1 MHLESHKH
9 IAIYQY
15 INVEKTMVT
24 LERLPRLYT
33 STPITVLLHKGPT
46 WKKTVK
52 PRGRMELGNRGRR
65 NRGARSASVSIIKQN
80 QQQLYIEIVKAASPV

>member
-46 WKKTVK
+46 
-52 PRGRMELGNRGRR
+52 
-65 NRGARSASVSIIKQN
+65 
-80 QQQLYIEIVKAASPV
+80 